1 MRSKFRILSIDGG
14 GIRGIIPALVL
25 AEIERRTGRH
35 TCELFDLVAGTST
48 GGILALGLTK
58 PKPNDALR
66 PQYAAKDLVKL
77 YETEGRRIFSS
88 SLLHRVFSLGNILD
102 KKYPSGPIEGVL
114 EEYFGDAVLSQ
125 ALTRVLIPT
134 YEIELRS
141 AFFFKSHKATGERL
155 AEDEK
160 KEDYDFLMRDVAR
173 AASAAPTYFEP
184 ELIGREKGD
193 FALIDGGTYAN
204 NPAMCAV
211 AEAIC
216 STKFNR
222 RLDDIFMVSLGTGEQ
237 TRPLNYQAVK
247 NWGVL
252 NWAQPILSVVFH
264 GVSDTVNYQTNLILN
279 TSGKAKRHYRLQ
291 IELGKEVYKLDDTRP
306 STIRSLKGLAKR
318 LIEERDG
325 EIDAIC
331 RELAPK
337 RPRKSAPKKGRVAPV
352 NGRVTPGRS
361 RVAAGK
367 GRAGVS
373 ARARPKK
380 AVR

>member
-1 MRSKFRILSIDGG
+1 MRSMFRILSIDGG

-25 AEIERRTGRH
+25 AEIESRTGKRI
-35 TCELFDLVAGTST
+35 CELFDLIAGTST

-58 PKPNDALR
+58 PKPDDARR

-88 SLLHRVFSLGNILD
+88 SLLHRIFSVGNILD
-102 KKYPSGPIEGVL
+102 KKYPSGPVEEVL
-114 EEYFGDAVLSQ
+114 TEYFGDALLSQ
-125 ALTRVLIPT
+125 ALTRVLIPS

-141 AFFFKSHKATGERL
+141 AFFFKSHKATGENIDD
-155 AEDEK
+155 DEN

-173 AASAAPTYFEP
+173 ATSAAPTYFEP
-184 ELIGREKGD
+184 ELISREKDD

-216 STKFNR
+216 STKFNK

-247 NWGVL
+247 SWGLL

-279 TSGKAKRHYRLQ
+279 AKGKAKRHHRLQ

-306 STIRSLKGLAKR
+306 ATIRSLKNLAKR
-318 LIEERDG
+318 LIEERDDQ
-325 EIDAIC
+325 IATIC
-331 RELAPK
+331 RELVPK
-337 RPRKSAPKKGRVAPV
+337 PPRKRVPEKGRVAASKI
-352 NGRVTPGRS
+352 RI
-361 RVAAGK
+361 AAGK
-367 GRAGVS
+367 GRVATSKARVAAGT
-373 ARARPKK
+373 RARSKK